1 LPTRAQPPHP
11 RINSCHE
18 AMHRAV
24 IETNPLHSASNLKT
38 MRKTAWIWFVGC
50 AAWFVDGVA
59 QLRLNALA
67 HAQLAFLIAMVFLI
81 AGLFYRSQ
89 KT

>member
-1 LPTRAQPPHP
+1 
-11 RINSCHE
+11 
-18 AMHRAV
+18 
-24 IETNPLHSASNLKT
+24 

-59 QLRLNALA
+59 HLRLNALA
-67 HAQLAFLIAMVFLI
+67 HAQLAFLIAMLFLV